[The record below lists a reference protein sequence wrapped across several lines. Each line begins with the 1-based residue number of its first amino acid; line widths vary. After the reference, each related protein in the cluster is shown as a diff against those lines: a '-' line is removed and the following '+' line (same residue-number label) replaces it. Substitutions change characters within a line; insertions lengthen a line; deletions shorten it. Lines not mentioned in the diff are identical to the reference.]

1 VKEIDPNR
9 KTMLLLN
16 KADLLTRDV
25 RYDKSSMC
33 VPFCGG
39 LGFRQ
44 AVFFLK
50 PFLNSGK
57 VLHVAYR
64 SFWTPQRFVYRKLRH
79 S

>member
-16 KADLLTRDV
+16 KADLLTQDV

-39 LGFRQ
+39 LGFR
-44 AVFFLK
+44 V
-50 PFLNSGK
+50 
-57 VLHVAYR
+57 
-64 SFWTPQRFVYRKLRH
+64 
-79 S
+79 

>member
-1 VKEIDPNR
+1 MKEIDPNR

-16 KADLLTRDV
+16 KADLLTPDV

-44 AVFFLK
+44 AVFFPQTIFK
-50 PFLNSGK
+50 QWESVACSIQIFLDSSK
-57 VLHVAYR
+57 VR
-64 SFWTPQRFVYRKLRH
+64 MP
-79 S
+79 